1 MPPTVTGVESM
12 PALVLL
18 QLQLLHGCPVS
29 RVYMYVSINV
39 HTHTHLA
46 GLSRTVMMAGFAKP
60 PQAKDKKVKPLPP
73 ADLTGLRK
81 HELGGDTKVCLY
93 APKP

>member
-1 MPPTVTGVESM
+1 
-12 PALVLL
+12 
-18 QLQLLHGCPVS
+18 
-29 RVYMYVSINV
+29 MYT
-39 HTHTHLA
+39 HTHTRLA

>member
-1 MPPTVTGVESM
+1 
-12 PALVLL
+12 
-18 QLQLLHGCPVS
+18 
-29 RVYMYVSINV
+29 
-39 HTHTHLA
+39 
-46 GLSRTVMMAGFAKP
+46 MMAGFAKP